1 MTYFRLDKE
10 PDRST
15 PDLVRNILVSTGA
28 FSAQEIALAMELVM
42 ENLEKGSHKS
52 GYHFLLA
59 RNNHGHMAGFTCYGP
74 IPCTESGFDLYWIAV
89 HRDFQGMGLGK
100 SLFAETEKEIRTRK
114 GSRIFAETSGR
125 KDYLQARKFYTA
137 VGFSKTCRIKDF
149 YAPGDDK
156 IIYEKVL

>member
-1 MTYFRLDKE
+1 MTYFRFDKQ

-15 PDLVRNILVSTGA
+15 PDLVRNILASTGA
-28 FSAQEIALAMELVM
+28 FSEQEIDLAMGLVV
-42 ENLEKGSHKS
+42 ENLEKGSQKS

-59 RNNHGHMAGFTCYGP
+59 RNNHEHMAAFTCYGP

-89 HRDFQGMGLGK
+89 HRDFQGTGLGRT
-100 SLFAETEKEIRTRK
+100 LFAETEKEIRTLN
-114 GSRIFAETSGR
+114 GTRIFAETSGR
-125 KDYLQARKFYTA
+125 KNYFQTRKFYTA
-137 VGFSKTCRIKDF
+137 VGFTKKCRLKDF